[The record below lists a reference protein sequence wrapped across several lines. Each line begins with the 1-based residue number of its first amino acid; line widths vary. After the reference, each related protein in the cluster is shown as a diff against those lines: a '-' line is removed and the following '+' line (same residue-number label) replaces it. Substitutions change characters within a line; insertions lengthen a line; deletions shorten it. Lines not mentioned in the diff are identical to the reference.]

1 MKKYISLLF
10 AAALTLGFT
19 ACEDVPAPYQ
29 IASTDSSD
37 GGGGS
42 TAEATGEGSLQS
54 PYNCVKANEVGAAL
68 ASGATTDSMVYIKGI
83 VSSVKEEYGQYGNA
97 TFYISDDGTS
107 TNQFYVYR
115 AKYLGNEKYVDG
127 QTNIKVGDVVW
138 IHAQITNYNGNTVE
152 TVQNAGYL
160 YSLNGQ
166 TSADGGSGDDSGVA
180 TGDGTVDHPYN
191 CVAANNYTSS
201 LAADQTSTDVIY
213 IKGIVSSV
221 KEEYST
227 QYGNATFY
235 ISDDGTS
242 TNQFYVYR
250 ALYLGNENF
259 TEGKTNIKT
268 GDEVVVCGKV
278 VNYCGNTPETVKG
291 EAYLYSLKSNDV
303 TPDTPDT
310 PSATLDG
317 TVFTATDWNIAN
329 GTALET
335 ITLSDGTT
343 LTFDGGGK
351 TNVPK
356 YYDNGTNVRMYP
368 QNSITVTSASKK
380 IAKIS
385 FLCDTYSGDIYYA
398 NKELVAEPGLV
409 SASDNI
415 LVVSNIN
422 ALSSKITLNPTA
434 TSGVNSQL
442 RFTKIAIKYAE

>member
-68 ASGATTDSMVYIKGI
+68 ASGATTDTMVYIKGI

-115 AKYLGNEKYVDG
+115 A
-127 QTNIKVGDVVW
+127 
-138 IHAQITNYNGNTVE
+138 
-152 TVQNAGYL
+152 
-160 YSLNGQ
+160 
-166 TSADGGSGDDSGVA
+166 
-180 TGDGTVDHPYN
+180 
-191 CVAANNYTSS
+191 
-201 LAADQTSTDVIY
+201 
-213 IKGIVSSV
+213 
-221 KEEYST
+221 
-227 QYGNATFY
+227 
-235 ISDDGTS
+235 
-242 TNQFYVYR
+242 
-250 ALYLGNENF
+250 LYLGNENF
-259 TEGKTNIKT
+259 TEGKTNIKA

-278 VNYCGNTPETVKG
+278 VNYLGNTPETVKG